1 MFILIQRSSMMV
13 VTMVVMMMMPSMV
26 TMVMPSS
33 MPEMMYVMMMISC
46 ILIKESM
53 LFLPLLCEICTWKI
67 ILSKHSDKENLFL
80 YYIGKNLH
88 ICTFMYNIFYLVQN
102 MKQIIFRTDIYFTK
116 LQIIV
121 KSILKHVLLA
131 RLIVA
136 YANYIYLCC
145 INIRHYNHAFIS
157 L

>member
-88 ICTFMYNIFYLVQN
+88 ICTFTYNIFYLVQS
-102 MKQIIFRTDIYFTK
+102 MKQIIFGTDIYFTK